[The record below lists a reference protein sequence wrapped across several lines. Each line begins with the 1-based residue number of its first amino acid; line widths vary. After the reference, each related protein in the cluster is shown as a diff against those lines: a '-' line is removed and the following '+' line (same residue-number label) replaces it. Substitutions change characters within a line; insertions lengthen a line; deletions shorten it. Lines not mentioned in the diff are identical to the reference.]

1 MVAGSVLRKVGCMK
15 KMRMVAAVS
24 VCVGVA
30 VMMAGCG
37 KKPAAAKTPDKAV
50 MNAVKALQKDK
61 PQELFTALPA
71 SYQKDINSVVAD
83 AAKKMDEEVW
93 NAGQDLLK
101 QVVKIA
107 KTKKKLILQSSMLA
121 SNPNKDEVEKNWD
134 QGIDMLSTLINS
146 DFTNLKKLRK
156 GDVAAILA
164 NSGSTIM
171 KKAKKLKTEASEE
184 IEKLN
189 TVKATLV
196 SQDGDKAKVKIEA
209 KDEEPETVDF
219 VRVEGQWI
227 PADMA
232 EGFTEG
238 IESARE
244 NIAKIDF
251 TSEEG
256 KKLKSQILTQISAI
270 KTSLKQVES
279 AKTKEDLDGAMMGII
294 MSFMASGMMGGGQSA
309 PPPPAS
315 M

>member
-1 MVAGSVLRKVGCMK
+1 MVV
-15 KMRMVAAVS
+15 AVS

-219 VRVEGQWI
+219 VRVEGKWI

-238 IESARE
+238 IKSARE